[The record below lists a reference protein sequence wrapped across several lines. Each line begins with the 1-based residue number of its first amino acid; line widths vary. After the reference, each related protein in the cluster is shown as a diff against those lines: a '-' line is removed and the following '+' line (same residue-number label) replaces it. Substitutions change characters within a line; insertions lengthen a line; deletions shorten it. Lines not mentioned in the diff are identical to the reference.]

1 MQAQKL
7 LLKTNAQGE
16 LEGLPDLMPN
26 QYVELILL
34 FNEENLPES
43 NKKVYRKPPVELA
56 GKVKIFGDIISP
68 AVEENDWEALK

>member
-7 LLKTNAQGE
+7 LLKTNAQGK

-34 FNEENLPES
+34 FNEEKSPES

-56 GKVKIFGDIISP
+56 GKIKILGDIISP
-68 AVEENDWEALK
+68 AVEENEWEAYK